1 LREQQYIRSYT
12 KLTSRD
18 WNDYVQLGI
27 QQFASPN
34 LYQIHIAKESSD
46 EKSLRLARYFRFHLE
61 NKADVLPLL
70 LKTIASVE
78 KTLSVSHP
86 GFFDMST
93 KDMDL
98 YMQALKNMS
107 RPTPSTSQ
115 LTQDETEKLLNGVSF
130 DITPPPS
137 PKTVFNSPQKP
148 PLATSNEED
157 LNAKSTTVTMD
168 VDDPP
173 PTNQKTMDSN
183 TPIIRLETRW
193 APKDFQEL
201 HASSDKFYER
211 LYPILQCFQIDD
223 TSALME
229 WQTDQLVTYS
239 DIKAARATISKCL
252 SIRMVSNVKQQC
264 FYFSFRVQTTGT
276 ALTQTVKS
284 KTLQSLKKA
293 NR

>member
-1 LREQQYIRSYT
+1 
-12 KLTSRD
+12 
-18 WNDYVQLGI
+18 
-27 QQFASPN
+27 
-34 LYQIHIAKESSD
+34 
-46 EKSLRLARYFRFHLE
+46 
-61 NKADVLPLL
+61 
-70 LKTIASVE
+70 
-78 KTLSVSHP
+78 
-86 GFFDMST
+86 
-93 KDMDL
+93 
-98 YMQALKNMS
+98 
-107 RPTPSTSQ
+107 
-115 LTQDETEKLLNGVSF
+115 
-130 DITPPPS
+130 
-137 PKTVFNSPQKP
+137 
-148 PLATSNEED
+148 
-157 LNAKSTTVTMD
+157 MD

-239 DIKAARATISKCL
+239 DIKEARATISKCL

-276 ALTQTVKS
+276 TLTQTMKS
-284 KTLQSLKKA
+284 KTLQSLKKGESLTFDPSFIPVSHGELVNVGDILFKDA
-293 NR
+293 SITHRAHYLAFLKASVLPADMPPIDIKVKHKDPNSPLWKIGCYQSHRIAT